1 MLNYTQLK
9 KSFMLSY
16 GNNYVQKKL
25 KTFIDS
31 FHTKES
37 SNVIRQDHFDDIT
50 WVFVYKTNEALF

>member
-1 MLNYTQLK
+1 
-9 KSFMLSY
+9 MLSY

-37 SNVIRQDHFDDIT
+37 SNVIRQDHFGDIT
-50 WVFVYKTNEALF
+50 WVFVYKTNGALF